1 MFNKRSDLCSD
12 LKGKTI
18 IGIGSDNK
26 MALYVKK
33 KYIFVITQNYRP
45 KKMSFP
51 LSHGESNI
59 IRIIQFFQQSQQQFW
74 HMCHSFLDMHCNCVI
89 CRTVKHFRCPIDS
102 ILSINNILV
111 KISTNLTKLSIF
123 GQRSMIG
130 NRIVRS
136 SNFHNGELSS
146 RKETKIDIK
155 CTK

>member
-1 MFNKRSDLCSD
+1 
-12 LKGKTI
+12 
-18 IGIGSDNK
+18 
-26 MALYVKK
+26 
-33 KYIFVITQNYRP
+33 
-45 KKMSFP
+45 MSFP
-51 LSHGESNI
+51 LSHSESNI
-59 IRIIQFFQQSQQQFW
+59 THNIVLPTILAAIL

-89 CRTVKHFRCPIDS
+89 CRTVKHFRCPKDS

-155 CTK
+155 YTK

>member
-1 MFNKRSDLCSD
+1 MPHAIFFCRPAADSILFCFFGLNKFSRPNGRLSPIACHTYLASYDTQLQFGLSGNSASYKASDFCWQ
-12 LKGKTI
+12 TI
-18 IGIGSDNK
+18 
-26 MALYVKK
+26 LY
-33 KYIFVITQNYRP
+33 FLEHLRP
-45 KKMSFP
+45 
-51 LSHGESNI
+51 SH
-59 IRIIQFFQQSQQQFW
+59 
-74 HMCHSFLDMHCNCVI
+74 MHCNMI